1 MELIACWDMPTY
13 GLEKRMK
20 ISQTVNDGI
29 FLTVLF
35 CIYFMF
41 SRQYLQRIVPKLN
54 FAQHA

>member
-20 ISQTVNDGI
+20 ISQTVNEGVC
-29 FLTVLF
+29 LLF
-35 CIYFMF
+35 GFVFILCRL
-41 SRQYLQRIVPKLN
+41 RQYLQRIVPKLS